1 MVLHRGGTLESCA
14 IITTQTYLIFICHV
28 CTNVGISVSQVWD
41 SIGKSVVQQSK
52 VMNYHTVLQRSFA
65 HMAGMGGVGVR
76 NLMIPNA
83 PNGMPL
89 PKVGMRLGDCQVISA
104 DQFQL
109 SHGNPYP

>member
-1 MVLHRGGTLESCA
+1 MVLHRGGTLESCT

-28 CTNVGISVSQVWD
+28 CISVSQVWD
-41 SIGKSVVQQSK
+41 SIGRSVVQQSK

-76 NLMIPNA
+76 NLIIPNA

-89 PKVGMRLGDCQVISA
+89 PKVRMRLGDCQVISA